1 MKNDDEIPP
10 PETSPNALDLLTEIA
25 LLKESGGPADIKQ
38 AGKLFADLLTE
49 YEGYLRRLASVLLPF
64 DGSNYRLDIDDLYS
78 DLVTKIW
85 EKADK
90 FNPKETT
97 PSAIKKQFIGW
108 AARILGNRVNDILAS
123 LKHDVIGTD
132 SIEELGWDTF
142 AEDHPEPS
150 QRAKILA
157 EILDE
162 MDPNEAE
169 LLRWWAMA
177 TPLDGTQLR
186 TDSEERNQF
195 CRKLNVTPASLRK
208 RKGRAFDALR
218 EEIEARLSSAT

>member
-1 MKNDDEIPP
+1 MNNDDEIPP
-10 PETSPNALDLLTEIA
+10 PETTPNALDILTEIA
-25 LLKESGGPADIKQ
+25 LLKESGKPADLRQ
-38 AGKLFADLLTE
+38 AGNLFAGLLTE
-49 YEGYLRRLASVLLPF
+49 NQGYLRRLASVFLPF

-78 DLVTKIW
+78 HLVTKIW
-85 EKADK
+85 EKADQ

-108 AARILGNRVNDILAS
+108 AVRILRNRVNDILAS
-123 LKHDVIGTD
+123 LQHDVIGTD
-132 SIEELGWDTF
+132 SIEELGWDAF
-142 AEDHPEPS
+142 AEENPEPS
-150 QRAKILA
+150 QRARILA

-186 TDSEERNQF
+186 TNSEERNAI

-208 RKGRAFDALR
+208 RKERAFEALR
-218 EEIEARLSSAT
+218 EEIEARLTSAT